1 MRRPKAYSTQ
11 ACRVGVWS
19 AFFFVALNLL
29 AADRAIIPWVSVKPI
44 PGLPAELRDAN
55 QSKWMAWSRRE
66 DKAIRDRLQ
75 QGDLDSMVNLLLFG
89 TSFTKQPRIRVE
101 DITEALRAGTLRAR
115 VDDLIA
121 GLVSPGD
128 NERLSFLSKLL
139 RSKGLDPA
147 VPGETG
153 VFIYNNLRRVLEE

>member
-55 QSKWMAWSRRE
+55 QSKWIAWSQRE

-89 TSFTKQPRIRVE
+89 TSFTKQPRIRV
-101 DITEALRAGTLRAR
+101 DGVTEASKTGILRAR
-115 VDDLIA
+115 VDDLVA
-121 GLVSPGD
+121 GLGSPGG
-128 NERLSFLSKLL
+128 NERLLFLSSLL
-139 RSKGLDPA
+139 QSQGLDPHA
-147 VPGETG
+147 PGPAG
-153 VFIYNNLRRVLEE
+153 